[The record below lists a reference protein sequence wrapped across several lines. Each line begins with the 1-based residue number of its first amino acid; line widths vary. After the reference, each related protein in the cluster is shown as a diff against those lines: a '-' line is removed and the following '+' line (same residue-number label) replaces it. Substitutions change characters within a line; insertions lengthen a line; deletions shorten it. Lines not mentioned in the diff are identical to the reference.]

1 MARRKKTPLSALA
14 VRMKEDLVLSG
25 KATKTVKV
33 YLAAVRQL
41 ARYYNLSPAQLSE
54 DQVRKYLVFL
64 TEKKSGGR
72 DVAAHRR
79 RSKVLLFGDVP
90 SGVEIDPQCAS
101 AEDSHAAN
109 YSIP

>member
-64 TEKKSGGR
+64 TEKKKWR
-72 DVAAHRR
+72 PARC
-79 RSKVLLFGDVP
+79 VP
-90 SGVEIDPQCAS
+90 SS
-101 AEDSHAAN
+101 AV
-109 YSIP
+109 